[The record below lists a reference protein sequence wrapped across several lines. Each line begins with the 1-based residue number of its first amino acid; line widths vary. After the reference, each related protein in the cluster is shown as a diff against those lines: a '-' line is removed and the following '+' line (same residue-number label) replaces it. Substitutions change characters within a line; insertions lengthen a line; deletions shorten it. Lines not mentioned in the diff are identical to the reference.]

1 MRHGKSKAAVQ
12 TGLVLAAVF
21 VSTHIW
27 HIAAGVEFFESPLFA
42 RQASPGDRVN
52 VILNHV
58 RADKRAQFEEFVF
71 EGLLPA
77 LRENA
82 RSDPMA
88 KKVLDQTRMLL
99 PAEKNADGTYTY
111 IWLMDPWVEGGVYS
125 YRTIIAEARGV
136 ETALKYVEMA
146 QDTLSGTQIWYRV
159 SDSDRWTTR

>member
-77 LRENA
+77 LRENEK
-82 RSDPMA
+82 SDPMG

-99 PAEKNADGTYTY
+99 PAEKNDDGTYTY

-125 YRTIIAEARGV
+125 YQAIVAKAQDEEEAR
-136 ETALKYVEMA
+136 KYVEMA
-146 QDTLSGTQIWYRV
+146 QDSLSVPQIRYRV
-159 SDSDRWTTR
+159 SDSGRWRLD

>member
-1 MRHGKSKAAVQ
+1 MKHGKSKAAVQ

-21 VSTHIW
+21 VAPYVW
-27 HIAAGVEFFESPLFA
+27 HTAAGGEFFESPLFA
-42 RQASPGDRVN
+42 RQATQDDPVN

-58 RADKRAQFEEFVF
+58 RADKREQFEEFVF

-82 RSDPMA
+82 RRDPMA

-99 PAEKNADGTYTY
+99 PAEENDDGTYTY

-125 YRTIIAEARGV
+125 YQAIIAEARGV
-136 ETALKYVEMA
+136 ETARS
-146 QDTLSGTQIWYRV
+146 TS
-159 SDSDRWTTR
+159 RWCKTV